1 MALVKYGGGI
11 IQMSGSIAGNT
22 FARNRSGN
30 YVRARTKPVNPNTDR
45 QQTVRANMGTVAH
58 RWTNVLTQLQRDG
71 WNEYA
76 AEVEVTNRLGE
87 TIKLSGFN
95 HYCRSNSAI
104 LLAGFTLVDAAPAIF
119 TLPDTDPTITC
130 IYDDAARDI
139 EIAFDDTM
147 EWLDEN
153 DAGILVYQGKPQ
165 SAGIAFF
172 DGPWRF
178 VDSIDGDSETAPTTP
193 STEPSQFVITAGQ
206 LAYTQFR
213 ILRADGR
220 LSEFFRAP
228 AVTVITV

>member
-45 QQTVRANMGTVAH
+45 QQAVRGYIGTIAH
-58 RWTNVLTQLQRDG
+58 RWSNVLTALQRQA

-76 AEVEVTNRLGE
+76 GEVEVTNKLGE

-95 HYCRSNSAI
+95 HYCRSNTAI
-104 LLAGFTLVDAAPAIF
+104 LNCGLTIIDVAPAIF
-119 TLPDTDPTITC
+119 TLPDTDPTVTC
-130 IYDDAARDI
+130 IYDETAQEI
-139 EIAFDDTM
+139 SIAFDDSM
-147 EWLDEN
+147 EWLNE
-153 DAGILVYQGKPQ
+153 AGGAMLVYQGKPQ

-178 VDSIDGDSETAPTTP
+178 VDSIDGDDETAPTTP
-193 STEPSQFVITAGQ
+193 STEPSQYVITAGQ

-213 ILRADGR
+213 IMRADGR

-228 AVTVITV
+228 AVTVTTV